1 VQQNCLSLAGIAIAL
16 LLGGCDR
23 QQQPRDGIGMVER
36 VVDGDTVDIRID
48 GTEERVR
55 LIGIDTPETQK
66 LDSPAECYGSEASTY
81 TEALLPVGTR
91 VRLERDTVGRDH
103 YGRLLGYIHRL
114 DDDLFVNYDILR
126 QGYAQPLTID
136 PNTIHAA
143 TFATAARLAE
153 ADNLGLWAACAG

>member
-1 VQQNCLSLAGIAIAL
+1 MQQHRWCLTGVAATLLLAGC
-16 LLGGCDR
+16 GGTTTV
-23 QQQPRDGIGMVER
+23 RDGFGVVER

-55 LIGIDTPETQK
+55 LIGIDTPETQR
-66 LDSPAECYGSEASTY
+66 LDSPGECYGPEASTY
-81 TEALLPVGTR
+81 TEALLPAGTQ

-103 YGRLLGYIHRL
+103 YGRLLGYVHRL

-136 PNTIHAA
+136 PNTIHSA

-153 ADNLGLWAACAG
+153 DDNLGLWAACAG